1 MKKAKKRILVAVF
14 ILGAL
19 FLLYPMVGSLINAI
33 NQLQVVNKYE
43 DTVNLID
50 TSEADRMFEEAVK
63 YNENVY
69 RLQKAD
75 TRYTLAEDYE
85 KVLMAESSGVM
96 GYIEVPKANVK
107 LPIYHGV
114 EENVLQQGVGHVRE
128 SSLPIGTINQNSM
141 LLGHSGVPNSKLFTE
156 LDRTKIGDLIKITVL
171 RHELYYR
178 IYDTKVVEPDDLVE
192 ELKVEEGRD
201 LITLVTCVPY
211 SVNSHRLVIHA
222 ERYNPEGVAE
232 EFVTTANRPP
242 VEWIILGCVAGGI
255 IAVIINKRVAR
266 KKSKQKIVRHLA
278 VQMATMKLSSR
289 KKVKKKAA
297 GKKRTAKKKKKS
309 DTTAK
314 SVKSAKMTKADK
326 KMKTVKGTK
335 AAKTAKTKNSKAVK
349 KRGKK

>member
-85 KVLMAESSGVM
+85 KVLMADSSGVM
-96 GYIEVPKANVK
+96 GYIEVPGANIK

-114 EENVLQQGVGHVRE
+114 EEKVLQQGVGHVRE

-222 ERYNPEGVAE
+222 ERYEQEGVEE
-232 EFVTTANRPP
+232 EFAAVANKPP
-242 VEWIILGCVAGGI
+242 IGWIILGCVI
-255 IAVIINKRVAR
+255 IGLMVVGVREWLAAKKR
-266 KKSKQKIVRHLA
+266 KQKFIRQMAVR
-278 VQMATMKLSSR
+278 MATMKLPKKQKAAREKTAR
-289 KKVKKKAA
+289 KKRAN
-297 GKKRTAKKKKKS
+297 KKRKGKETKKDAKTKK
-309 DTTAK
+309 
-314 SVKSAKMTKADK
+314 
-326 KMKTVKGTK
+326 GH
-335 AAKTAKTKNSKAVK
+335 KTAKAKKSNKAK